1 MQAPRIY
8 PRPTKSESPGEN
20 PEDLCHSQMALG
32 GTLGPHRFSET
43 LGKST
48 AARARAKRFYDRTFA
63 LSPHIFALDTW
74 MDKYG

>member
-20 PEDLCHSQMALG
+20 PEDLYHSQMAPGGILG
-32 GTLGPHRFSET
+32 SHKFSET

-48 AARARAKRFYDRTFA
+48 AARARAKRLYDRTFA